1 MTRRLLAMLTLRVLG
16 ILFLTRALVS
26 LVQVVS
32 TYGMLRSG
40 QYGAGTDLAAGQW
53 ASVAYLGI
61 VGSFG
66 LVCLIHTKWLASRL
80 FPEFDDGEVALGGPG
95 LGTLAFRVLGAVG
108 VVYALPGLLISL
120 VEFVWGLGADRRQ
133 DFVASLP
140 GRWADDLYWL
150 LVVAV
155 GLSVYRNAERLAGV
169 RSQGTPE
176 PGGSR

>member
-16 ILFLTRALVS
+16 ILFLARALVS

-40 QYGAGTDLAAGQW
+40 QFGAGTDLAAGQW
-53 ASVAYLGI
+53 ASLAYLAI

-66 LVCLIHTKWLASRL
+66 MVCLVHTKWMASRL
-80 FPEFDDGEVALGGPG
+80 FPEFDGAEIAIGDSG
-95 LGTLAFRVLGAVG
+95 LGTLAFRVLGAVS
-108 VVYALPGLLISL
+108 VVYALPGLLIS
-120 VEFVWGLGADRRQ
+120 FTQIVWGLGADRRS

-140 GRWADDLYWL
+140 GRWADDLYWV
-150 LVVAV
+150 LVFAV
-155 GLSVYRNAERLAGV
+155 GLSVYRSAERLAGF
-169 RSQGTPE
+169 QGPSTPA